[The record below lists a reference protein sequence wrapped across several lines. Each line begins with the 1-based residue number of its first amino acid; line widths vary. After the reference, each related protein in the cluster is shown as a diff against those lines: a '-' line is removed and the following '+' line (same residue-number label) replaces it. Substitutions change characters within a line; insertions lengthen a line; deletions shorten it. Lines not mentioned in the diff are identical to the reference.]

1 MRWLVRLIYLVILI
15 FFGLFGTLL
24 INQEAVSVKFINWQ
38 SPEYDLF
45 WWLLGSVLLGI
56 FIGWLMSSTWL
67 LRSKLNERR
76 ERKEK
81 NQVKNELEAAQTQIA
96 EQSDATS
103 SA

>member
-15 FFGLFGTLL
+15 FFALFGTLL

>member
-1 MRWLVRLIYLVILI
+1 M
-15 FFGLFGTLL
+15 
-24 INQEAVSVKFINWQ
+24 
-38 SPEYDLF
+38 
-45 WWLLGSVLLGI
+45 LLGI
-56 FIGWLMSSTWL
+56 FIGWIMTSTWL

-96 EQSDATS
+96 EQSDTAG

>member
-76 ERKEK
+76 ERREK